1 MLDQKI
7 KKKDKFSTGLLGAL
21 SDAEFLR
28 VDTHTHTHTHNEMKA
43 LVYPL
48 CA

>member
-28 VDTHTHTHTHNEMKA
+28 VDTHTHTHTHTHTQ
-43 LVYPL
+43 
-48 CA
+48 

>member
-1 MLDQKI
+1 MWDPRWRKPMLDQKI

-28 VDTHTHTHTHNEMKA
+28 VDTHTHTHTHTQ
-43 LVYPL
+43 
-48 CA
+48 